1 MIPLYSPIVEKIE
14 IVKKTKTRRAK
25 LYYVRDKSDR
35 ALRKKLRAT
44 TLSEVITTG
53 TDEEVT
59 DEIAETAPSTE
70 EQAST
75 EPQAETDSETKKE
88 ASAPSTE
95 SPKEKEKTPKK

>member
-44 TLSEVITTG
+44 TLSEVISTG
-53 TDEEVT
+53 TEEEV
-59 DEIAETAPSTE
+59 APKETPSTDKDASQE
-70 EQAST
+70 ETIEA
-75 EPQAETDSETKKE
+75 PQETKKE
-88 ASAPSTE
+88 DLAPE
-95 SPKEKEKTPKK
+95 SGERKEEATK